1 MNNMYCLLDL
11 SHFIKGAS
19 EGVKGNGMLE
29 MKGKEE
35 LLGAEACY
43 RAELAQGGGVGEG
56 I

>member
-19 EGVKGNGMLE
+19 EGEKGNGILE

-35 LLGAEACY
+35 LLRAEAY
-43 RAELAQGGGVGEG
+43 RAEPAQGGGVGEG